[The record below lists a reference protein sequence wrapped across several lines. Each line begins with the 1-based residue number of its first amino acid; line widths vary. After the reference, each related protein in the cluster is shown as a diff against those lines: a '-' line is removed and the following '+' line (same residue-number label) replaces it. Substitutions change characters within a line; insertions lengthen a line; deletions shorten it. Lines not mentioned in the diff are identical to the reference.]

1 MCKAFCTRTQQRSD
15 LFGHSKLFF
24 FTTERK
30 HRLWCVAKAIKNKVG
45 LNDHAFDLS
54 SHFRQRTISIG
65 GFDQVNALYRTGE
78 LECEYLKGLTQTER
92 CEMEVRARNGKG
104 PSVPLFWFPH
114 QVDGNVV
121 RMSGVLTCFTALVA
135 AALFL
140 VYALGEKADGN
151 ISHWGV
157 YLACGLFLDF
167 CGRILAG
174 SRASLSGTL
183 ATILVKQIFQWEA
196 NPRVG
201 RPKQSAAC
209 FGWTFSLLG
218 SIAGLV
224 AILPCHHW
232 VAAAVMLT
240 LAVACGMEAFIV
252 FCFGCFF
259 FKLGIQLG
267 LVPKYRKR
275 KNDNHFP
282 RFSSK
287 SWIET
292 A

>member
-1 MCKAFCTRTQQRSD
+1 M
-15 LFGHSKLFF
+15 L
-24 FTTERK
+24 
-30 HRLWCVAKAIKNKVG
+30 HRLG
-45 LNDHAFDLS
+45 S
-54 SHFRQRTISIG
+54 SRTISSVCLG
-65 GFDQVNALYRTGE
+65 GESGW
-78 LECEYLKGLTQTER
+78 EYQSLGRVLGL
-92 CEMEVRARNGKG
+92 
-104 PSVPLFWFPH
+104 W
-114 QVDGNVV
+114 
-121 RMSGVLTCFTALVA
+121 
-135 AALFL
+135 
-140 VYALGEKADGN
+140 
-151 ISHWGV
+151 
-157 YLACGLFLDF
+157 LFLDF

-240 LAVACGMEAFIV
+240 LAVACGMEGLIE